1 MFEQFKKFESI
12 IGDLLEIAT
21 PAEIEKIN
29 AMNATMEYCMDPMVS
44 KPDLM
49 EVAEAGMYDILIKLE
64 KRLTSR
70 ST

>member
-49 EVAEAGMYDILIKLE
+49 EVAEAGMYDMLIKLE